1 MHDSFHMW
9 INVWVAVN
17 LCDLSLTCGN
27 PITVEMSITHI
38 INYYYYYYYIRLTA
52 FFLGQPG

>member
-38 INYYYYYYYIRLTA
+38 INY
-52 FFLGQPG
+52 